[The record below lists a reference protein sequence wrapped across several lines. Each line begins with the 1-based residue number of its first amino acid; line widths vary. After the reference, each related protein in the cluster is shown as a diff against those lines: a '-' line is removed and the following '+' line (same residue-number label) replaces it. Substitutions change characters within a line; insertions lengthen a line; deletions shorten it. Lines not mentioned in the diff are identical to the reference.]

1 MLIPIFDKYPMFS
14 NKQYDYLRFKAN
26 LLAGIIHSNELPIYQ
41 RPNIDLNTLND
52 ILNTGYFSA
61 WLALAGS

>member
-1 MLIPIFDKYPMFS
+1 MFS

-61 WLALAGS
+61 